1 MFEVEGMIPT
11 NPDKIL
17 MTICYFSSLHL
28 HARLVRSKQEHKTV
42 PVLKNLMVI
51 TLIAI
56 KIDR

>member
-17 MTICYFSSLHL
+17 MTICYSSSLHL
-28 HARLVRSKQEHKTV
+28 HARLVRSKQEPETV
-42 PVLKNLMVI
+42 LVFKNLMVI